1 MGPVEKDARRQ
12 TDLELPLRT
21 SLHTWA
27 MEVLEIVSLAVIL
40 IAALVLGAIW
50 TATVIHWLRSTD
62 PLW

>member
-1 MGPVEKDARRQ
+1 
-12 TDLELPLRT
+12 
-21 SLHTWA
+21 